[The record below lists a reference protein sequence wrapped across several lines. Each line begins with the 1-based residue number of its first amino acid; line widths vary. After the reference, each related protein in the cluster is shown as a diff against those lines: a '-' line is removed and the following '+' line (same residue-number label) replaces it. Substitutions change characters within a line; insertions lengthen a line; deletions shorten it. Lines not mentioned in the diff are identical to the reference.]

1 MAPSEVAVQL
11 APSPPSAR
19 LKSSDP
25 LEPVLAA
32 QVTATLVTL
41 AEPIV
46 PDPLATVQV
55 CPDGFVFTVTA
66 YGAPAPPSCANV
78 NGPLAATD
86 RSSPPLSCST
96 TVPDR
101 PDTDP
106 PTENDPPV
114 RRAGHRH
121 AGHVGRAHRARPV
134 GHRAGLPGRVRLHRH
149 AYGAPVATLVANVNG
164 PLASTDRSSP
174 PLSCS
179 TTVPDRPDTDPPTE
193 NDPPDPLPALPPDQ
207 LSSFPFP

>member
-1 MAPSEVAVQL
+1 MAPSEVAVHP
-11 APSPPSAR
+11 APRPPSAR

-46 PDPLATVQV
+46 PDPLATEQDW
-55 CPDGFVFTVTA
+55 PDGLVLTVTA
-66 YGAPAPPSCANV
+66 YPAPAATFVANV

-96 TVPDR
+96 TVPDS

-106 PTENDPPV
+106 PTENDAAA

-121 AGHVGRAHRARPV
+121 AGHVGRAHRARPA
-134 GHRAGLPGRVRLHRH
+134 GHRARLPGRVRLHRH
-149 AYGAPVATLVANVNG
+149 GVRRP
-164 PLASTDRSSP
+164 RSP
-174 PLSCS
+174 PSWR
-179 TTVPDRPDTDPPTE
+179 T
-193 NDPPDPLPALPPDQ
+193 
-207 LSSFPFP
+207 